1 MVDLGCSYLGLNLDN
16 PLVPSSSP
24 LTATLDSAR
33 QLEDAGAAALVM
45 PSLFEEVI
53 IEEQS
58 RLDRFLD
65 EQSIG
70 HAEADSFHPL
80 PVGYKSREEKYLE
93 AIASLKKN
101 LSIPVLAS
109 LNGTT
114 AGGWIEH
121 ALALEEA
128 GADAL
133 EVNIYYLPASPED
146 TAANVEARY
155 IDVASALV
163 QRLTIPVAVKL
174 TSQLTAPL
182 DLIRRLDAVGVRG
195 VSLFNRFY
203 QPDIDLDTLDVTPA
217 LALSTPEEALLR
229 VRWTAMLFGHTDC
242 DIAVTGG
249 FHGAGDALKA
259 ILAGASVVH
268 LCSALLREGPARIAD
283 ILRDMS
289 LWLEENEYDS
299 VRQMQGS
306 VSQRN
311 AANPSRY
318 ARANYIEVIDN
329 YSTPAGVR
337 Y

>member
-1 MVDLGCSYLGLNLDN
+1 MVDLTCTYLGLALAN

-24 LTATLDSAR
+24 LTGSPDAAR
-33 QLEDAGAAALVM
+33 HLEDAGAAAIVM

-53 IEEQS
+53 LEEQA

-65 EQSIG
+65 EQSLG
-70 HAEADSFHPL
+70 HGEADSFRPM
-80 PVGYKSREEKYLE
+80 PVGYQSREEKYLE
-93 AIASLKKN
+93 TIATLKDT
-101 LSIPVLAS
+101 LSIPVIAS

-114 AGGWIEH
+114 TGGWIEH

-133 EVNIYYLPASPED
+133 EVNVYYLPASPED

-155 IDVASALV
+155 VDVATALLGQV
-163 QRLTIPVAVKL
+163 KIPVTVKL

-182 DLIRRLDAVGVRG
+182 DLIRQLDAAGVRG

-203 QPDIDLDTLDVTPA
+203 QPDIDLDTLDVTPS

-229 VRWTAMLFGHTDC
+229 VRWAAMLFGQSNC

-249 FHGAGDALKA
+249 FHNAADALKA
-259 ILAGASVVH
+259 LLAGANVVH
-268 LCSALLREGPARIAD
+268 LCSVLLREGPGALST
-283 ILRDMS
+283 ILDDMRA
-289 LWLEENEYDS
+289 WLEEKEYDS
-299 VRQMQGS
+299 IEQLRGS
-306 VSQRN
+306 VSQRH
-311 AANPSRY
+311 APNPSQY
-318 ARANYIEVIDN
+318 ARANYIDVIDN